1 MSVPS
6 VMIAKDR
13 LRTLIIADRMHCTP
27 DMIEK
32 FTKDVYLAVSKY
44 IEITPEDFH
53 MTVNRSDIRITFTG
67 EKS

>member
-6 VMIAKDR
+6 VTIAKNR

-27 DMIEK
+27 DMTEK

-44 IEITPEDFH
+44 IEISPEDFH
-53 MTVNRSDIRITFTG
+53 LTVNRSDIRITFTG
-67 EKS
+67 ERA